1 MSITGSHWQIRSS
14 ASSYELFFLSFILLM
29 RGCRPRPWGGPSTPP
44 SPSPPRPPHLISL
57 SLLKVVF
64 IYFCCAGSL
73 LLREGLSLVAAS
85 GVLLFS
91 WSTQAFH
98 RGDFSCRAWALGA
111 QAPVA
116 VVLRLSCS
124 AARGTFPDQGSD
136 RCRWH
141 WQAGSYPPDPQGSPA
156 SVSGLQSP
164 ALGFR
169 HPAAPALSPPP
180 PASA

>member
-1 MSITGSHWQIRSS
+1 MELSITGSHWQIRIS
-14 ASSYELFFLSFILLM
+14 ASSYELFFLSFMLLM
-29 RGCRPRPWGGPSTPP
+29 RGCHPGPWGGPSTRP
-44 SPSPPRPPHLISL
+44 SPSPPHPHLISL

-64 IYFCCAGSL
+64 VYFWLCWIFVAA
-73 LLREGLSLVAAS
+73 GLSLVAAS
-85 GVLLFS
+85 GELLSS
-91 WSTQAFH
+91 WSPQAFR

-111 QAPVA
+111 QAPGA
-116 VVLRLSCS
+116 VVPRLSCS

-136 RCRWH
+136 RWRWRWR

-156 SVSGLQSP
+156 SVPGLQSP

-169 HPAAPALSPPP
+169 HPAAPALAP